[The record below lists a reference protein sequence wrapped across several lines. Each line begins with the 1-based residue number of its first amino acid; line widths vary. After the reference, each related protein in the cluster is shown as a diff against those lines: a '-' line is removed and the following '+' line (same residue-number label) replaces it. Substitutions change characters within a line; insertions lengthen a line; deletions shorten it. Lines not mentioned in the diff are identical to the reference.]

1 MSMKSLPSNVKAY
14 KRTNIFSELTI
25 PKGLLSEHRTL
36 KDVWGKIVILEGR
49 LRYCISGDDG
59 EEVELDENNYGV
71 VEPERIHSV
80 APIGKVKFYV
90 EFYR

>member
-1 MSMKSLPSNVKAY
+1 MPMKSLPPNVKAY
-14 KRTNIFSELTI
+14 KRTSTFNELTI

-36 KDVWGKIVILEGR
+36 KDVWGKIVILAGR
-49 LRYCISGDDG
+49 LRYTIDGDDG
-59 EEVELDENNYGV
+59 AEFELDQNTFGV

-80 APIGKVKFYV
+80 SPIGKVEFYV